1 MSSEYRKPRKAEK
14 FRSIHSRRMR
24 TSVQTSSAQMK
35 GRICNAY
42 VYLQS
47 QARRQGRDSPST
59 RSSSRVVQSIL
70 WREAY

>member
-35 GRICNAY
+35 ESVTHMCIFRA
-42 VYLQS
+42 
-47 QARRQGRDSPST
+47 SPGVRAET
-59 RSSSRVVQSIL
+59 VLALDLLVG
-70 WREAY
+70 

>member
-35 GRICNAY
+35 ESVTHTGIFRGSPGVRAET
-42 VYLQS
+42 VLPLDLV
-47 QARRQGRDSPST
+47 AR
-59 RSSSRVVQSIL
+59 
-70 WREAY
+70 